1 MRTAFMKTLTEL
13 AREDERIFLL
23 ISDVGYG
30 VVDEFAQAFPK
41 RFINVGLAEQN
52 MIGIAAGLGLS
63 DKIVFAYS
71 IANFPTVR
79 CLEQIR
85 NDVCYHNI
93 NVKVVAVG
101 GGLTYGALGP
111 THHGTEDL
119 AIMRSLPHM
128 TVIAPGDPVESALAT
143 RAIYKKEGPCYL
155 RLERAGEKVVHHP
168 NMPEFQIAKAIKVR
182 EGNDV
187 TLISTGGMLLR
198 VSKAAEVLAKKGIEA
213 RVLSMHTIKPLD
225 VKSVIAAARETGRIV
240 TIEEHSVLG
249 GLGSAVS
256 EALAERSSGDI
267 AFEKMGLNDDFCH
280 QIGCQDYL
288 RDRYRLS
295 IDNIAEV
302 ANKLMRQGEK

>member
-1 MRTAFMKTLTEL
+1 VRTAFIKTLTEL
-13 AREDERIFLL
+13 ARADKRIFLL

-30 VVDEFAQAFPK
+30 VVDEFAQAFSK

-63 DKIVFAYS
+63 GKIVFVYS
-71 IANFPTVR
+71 IANFPTMR

-85 NDVCYHNI
+85 NDVCYHNLS
-93 NVKVVAVG
+93 VKVVAVG

-128 TVIAPGDPVESALAT
+128 TVIAPGDSVESALAT
-143 RAIYKKEGPCYL
+143 RAIYEKEGPCYL
-155 RLERAGEKVVHHP
+155 RLERAGERVVY
-168 NMPEFQIAKAIKVR
+168 NQNIPEFQIGKAIKVR

-187 TLISTGGMLLR
+187 TLISIGGILFR
-198 VSKAAEVLAKKGIEA
+198 VLQAAESLAKKGIEA
-213 RVLSMHTIKPLD
+213 RVLSMHTLKPLD
-225 VKSVIAAARETGRIV
+225 VESVIVATRETGGII
-240 TIEEHSVLG
+240 TIEEHSVIG

-256 EALAERSSGDI
+256 EVLAERTNGCV
-267 AFEKMGLNDDFCH
+267 AFEKIGLNNEFCH

-302 ANKLMRQGEK
+302 ANKLMHQVAR